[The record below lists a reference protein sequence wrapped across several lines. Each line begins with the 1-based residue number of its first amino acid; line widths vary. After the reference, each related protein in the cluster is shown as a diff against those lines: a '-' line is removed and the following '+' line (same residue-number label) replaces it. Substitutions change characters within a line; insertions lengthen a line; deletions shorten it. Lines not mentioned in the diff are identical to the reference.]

1 MESERGK
8 RVVFVVVAFFCV
20 EHFSTIWPAWYA
32 QARITINTQM
42 LANTYLCLCT
52 ITYAHIKNHCIL
64 IGAQVTR
71 NYLQRRLI
79 CLAGKLSTLNAFFF
93 YFTLVVLFV
102 LVYSFLPLIFGACRL
117 LSAADTLARLF
128 TALFLAQSNKLKRFL
143 YSQLI
148 DVGIVI

>member
-1 MESERGK
+1 
-8 RVVFVVVAFFCV
+8 
-20 EHFSTIWPAWYA
+20 
-32 QARITINTQM
+32 M